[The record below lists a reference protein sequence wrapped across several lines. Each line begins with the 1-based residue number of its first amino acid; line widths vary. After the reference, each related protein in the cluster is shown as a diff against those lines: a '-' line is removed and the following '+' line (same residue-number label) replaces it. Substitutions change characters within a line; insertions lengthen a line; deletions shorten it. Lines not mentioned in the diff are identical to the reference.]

1 MPFAKITVTKPL
13 NRLIYIGGNYAEPA
27 GNSSTDTFIVPSG
40 RHIFET
46 LNGADTVD
54 FRKRFL
60 VRPNEKKKS
69 IELDRVD
76 PPEPI

>member
-13 NRLIYIGGNYAEPA
+13 NRLIYINGGYEQSA
-27 GNSSTDTFIVPSG
+27 GNSSTTTFRVPSG
-40 RHIFET
+40 GHVFET
-46 LNGADTVD
+46 LDGDDAVD
-54 FRKRFL
+54 FRKAFR
-60 VRPNEKKKS
+60 VRRNERKKS